1 MKKRVRI
8 VGLVVVGAVAVLS
21 AGQTPPSNPQSPTFQ
36 IQVDYVEVDAIVT
49 DRDGR
54 FARDLKKEDFQVFE
68 DGKPQTINTFALVD
82 IPVEHNDRPL
92 FAPQPIEPDVRT
104 NARPFDG
111 RVYVLVLD
119 DLHVQAS
126 HTPLVRNAG
135 RRFIQQNLG
144 ANDLMA
150 VVHVNG
156 RTSDSQDLTNSK
168 GLLLASVD
176 KFLGRAERSSTLA
189 RSDLYTATTGVGVTL
204 PGNGVPADPGEQ
216 QRGFDAKRTLDALE
230 SIENWFGSV
239 RGRKKS
245 ILLVSEGI
253 DYDIEDIFNK
263 QDATSIIVRTQDV
276 IRAAAKS
283 NVSIYSIDPRGL
295 TDQGDQNIELAGVQ
309 PGDSINGPQLNQR
322 GLQNELRLQLN
333 SLRTFAEQTGG
344 FAVVSRND
352 FADAF
357 RKIVEEN
364 SSYYVLAY
372 YPPNPK
378 PNGRYHSIQVRVSR
392 PGLTV
397 RARDGY
403 AAPTAKALAA
413 SASAAK
419 TTGPLTP
426 EARDALQSPLPV
438 SGLTMQVFAA
448 PFKGT
453 APNESVLLGVELNGR
468 DLTLDAGS
476 KLQLAYVAIDGKSQ
490 VKDSHT
496 DQMVLNLRPETRA
509 AAQRTGLRV
518 LTRVSLPPG
527 RYQFRV
533 TANDLTSRAVGSVL
547 YDLDVP
553 DFAKS
558 ALALSGIALTS
569 LDSSREPTIRADPE
583 LKQAMPGPPVGN
595 RVFPPNDELA
605 VFAEIYDNDAEKKHS
620 VDITTTITSD
630 EGKVVYKTEDTRES
644 TELQGHRG
652 GYGYAARVPLKD
664 LPNGLYVLKVEA
676 RSRLGQNTSVDRQI
690 QFRIAETAAAQSQ

>member
-1 MKKRVRI
+1 MKRRVRI
-8 VGLVVVGAVAVLS
+8 VGLVVLGAVAVLS
-21 AGQTPPSNPQSPTFQ
+21 AGQTPPSTPQTPTFQ

-54 FARDLKKEDFQVFE
+54 FVRDLKKEDFQVFE
-68 DGKPQTINTFALVD
+68 DRKAQTISTFALVD

-104 NARPFDG
+104 NAQAFNG

-119 DLHVQAS
+119 DLHVQPS
-126 HTPLVRNAG
+126 HTPQVRRAA

-150 VVHVNG
+150 VVHVDG
-156 RTSDSQDLTNSK
+156 RTYDSQDLTNSK
-168 GLLLASVD
+168 ALLLASVD
-176 KFLGRAERSSTLA
+176 KFLGKAERSSTLQ
-189 RSDLYTATTGVGVTL
+189 RLDLSTINTAVGGQPNMPL
-204 PGNGVPADPGEQ
+204 DPDEQ
-216 QRGFDAKRTLDALE
+216 KRGFDAKRTLEGLE
-230 SIENWFGSV
+230 AITNWFGSV

-253 DYDIEDIFNK
+253 DYDVEDIFNK
-263 QDATSIIVRTQDV
+263 HDATSIIVLTQDV

-295 TDQGDQNIELAGVQ
+295 TDQGDLNIELIGANQADGGT
-309 PGDSINGPQLNQR
+309 PGTSLDQR
-322 GLQNELRLQLN
+322 GLNNELRLQLN

-344 FAVVSRND
+344 FAVVNRND

-419 TTGPLTP
+419 T
-426 EARDALQSPLPV
+426 V
-438 SGLTMQVFAA
+438 
-448 PFKGT
+448 
-453 APNESVLLGVELNGR
+453 
-468 DLTLDAGS
+468 
-476 KLQLAYVAIDGKSQ
+476 
-490 VKDSHT
+490 
-496 DQMVLNLRPETRA
+496 
-509 AAQRTGLRV
+509 
-518 LTRVSLPPG
+518 
-527 RYQFRV
+527 
-533 TANDLTSRAVGSVL
+533 
-547 YDLDVP
+547 
-553 DFAKS
+553 
-558 ALALSGIALTS
+558 
-569 LDSSREPTIRADPE
+569 
-583 LKQAMPGPPVGN
+583 
-595 RVFPPNDELA
+595 
-605 VFAEIYDNDAEKKHS
+605 
-620 VDITTTITSD
+620 
-630 EGKVVYKTEDTRES
+630 
-644 TELQGHRG
+644 
-652 GYGYAARVPLKD
+652 
-664 LPNGLYVLKVEA
+664 
-676 RSRLGQNTSVDRQI
+676 
-690 QFRIAETAAAQSQ
+690 